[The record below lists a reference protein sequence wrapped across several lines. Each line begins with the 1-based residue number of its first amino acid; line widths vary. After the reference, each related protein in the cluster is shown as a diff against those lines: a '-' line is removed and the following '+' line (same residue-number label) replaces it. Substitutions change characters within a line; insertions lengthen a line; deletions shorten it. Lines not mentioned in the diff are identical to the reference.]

1 MAEGAIAPDPKL
13 LRDAC
18 RLAVAVARDGELAE
32 PRVPAPGGVR
42 SILQFTRMSSAAY
55 AIVRR
60 SVDEDEAFRR
70 RVAAAATDDEVGR
83 AGWLWL
89 HRPDGW
95 EADSALEAPDEH
107 DRGRGMARLRR
118 ERDGAEAAAARH
130 QAAAAGAEAKRQRLE
145 EKLNRASAEAS
156 EAIAAGQVLQ
166 ARLALLEVERSEA
179 VRALKVAEEE
189 LARMRRDLRLAR
201 ESTRQTE
208 NEVLAGALADEIVAD
223 PAADDMASDP
233 LWPPA
238 GMTAGQSA
246 GPPKA
251 RAPKRSRQTRTVLPA
266 GLFTGTPEADRHLL
280 MSGKAVVVVDGYN
293 LARAAWSG
301 LEPVEE
307 RRRTVAL
314 LEEVQARSGGVVEVV
329 FDGADGMV
337 APVASRSVRVRF
349 SPTGVTAD
357 EAISALLATVHTEA
371 AVVVSSDQEVADDA
385 RGQGALVLGS
395 HQFLVAAGR

>member
-70 RVAAAATDDEVGR
+70 RVAAAATDDDEVGR

-145 EKLNRASAEAS
+145 EKLNWASADAS

-189 LARMRRDLRLAR
+189 LARVRRDLRLAR

-208 NEVLAGALADEIVAD
+208 AEVLPGVLADDI
-223 PAADDMASDP
+223 ASDP

-246 GPPKA
+246 GPPKQ

-357 EAISALLATVHTEA
+357 EAISELLATVHTEA
-371 AVVVSSDQEVADDA
+371 AVVVSSDREVADDA

-395 HQFLVAAGR
+395 HQFLIAAGR

>member
-107 DRGRGMARLRR
+107 DRARGMARLRR

-145 EKLNRASAEAS
+145 EKLNRASADAS

-166 ARLALLEVERSEA
+166 ARLALLEVERTEA

-208 NEVLAGALADEIVAD
+208 AEVLPGVLADDI
-223 PAADDMASDP
+223 ASDP

-238 GMTAGQSA
+238 GMMAGQSA

-371 AVVVSSDQEVADDA
+371 AVVVSSDREVADDA

-395 HQFLVAAGR
+395 HQFLIAAGR

>member
-208 NEVLAGALADEIVAD
+208 AEVLAGGLADDI
-223 PAADDMASDP
+223 ASDP

-371 AVVVSSDQEVADDA
+371 AVVVSSDREVADDA